1 MVVPIV
7 APVLASVNF
16 INYNFCIKKNYF
28 LCGIGTNM
36 LVCFL

>member
-1 MVVPIV
+1 MVIPIVVPV
-7 APVLASVNF
+7 PASVNF

-28 LCGIGTNM
+28 LYGIGTNM